1 VPLSINAD
9 DASFDVAWMTS
20 CGTMHDF
27 DLPQAYLEV
36 EADDPT
42 TGELGVVLRD
52 AHGGV
57 AWKIWPIRA
66 E

>member
-1 VPLSINAD
+1 
-9 DASFDVAWMTS
+9 MR
-20 CGTMHDF
+20 DF
-27 DLPQAYLEV
+27 DLLQAYPRVGDRRSL
-36 EADDPT
+36 

-57 AWKIWPIRA
+57 TWKIWPIKA